1 MDDSGT
7 RAVESGHGHGCGC
20 PGCAGHVHQPG
31 PAAGGPTAMAAG
43 PSLAAMPAGGLTF
56 AMGGDPTAAM
66 TAAAVSF
73 LQRSAGNTAVNAIMR
88 RRAAADGPVLARRGI
103 FGGAENEQERYEDA
117 IQEKQEYIADG
128 LHGPED
134 FQSSTGIGGFNVSYD
149 PNGWEQKVTLR
160 GAVNFLDGMTFAGGV
175 ATAVQ
180 PHANAQ
186 TAANNINAMAANLRA
201 AAVAG
206 WQWDEAAKTAFLARF
221 QQVVMSVWSGR
232 HIFHCSRQYWEDVA
246 AIPNVSAEV
255 HAGEKTGDDHMAM
268 SVYRVPPN
276 FTGGVGV
283 VNSGGGILGF
293 GAATDN
299 TMTLNSNDVEQRK
312 DDILNVQTTFVAG
325 GTAIDPSATAALNQF
340 AIRFRSGGP
349 VCSICGNAIEAVG
362 GVAITAAIEGEGADP
377 EANARARFDAL
388 SAALVAGGMTDAAT
402 RLQFSYR
409 GPAGTTG
416 YLTVGS
422 GVPQM
427 VAAHEAGH
435 MFGLGDRYATT
446 AGSGIG
452 GTGPSV
458 GLPSK
463 HDDLAR
469 GGGLGDAKAANDDGI
484 MSWGNEVRPADYAT
498 FLEALKDVSG
508 IDEWAFGPP
517 QAVVPPPGAVPAGGG
532 GTPSG
537 PGDFPTPR
545 PNPPTAVA

>member
-1 MDDSGT
+1 
-7 RAVESGHGHGCGC
+7 
-20 PGCAGHVHQPG
+20 
-31 PAAGGPTAMAAG
+31 
-43 PSLAAMPAGGLTF
+43 MPAGGFGF
-56 AMGGDPTAAM
+56 AIGGDPTASM
-66 TAAAVSF
+66 TTAAVSF
-73 LQRSAGNTAVNAIMR
+73 LQRSVGNSAVSAIMR
-88 RRAAADGPVLARRGI
+88 RRAAAAGDAVLARRGI
-103 FGGAENEQERYEDA
+103 FGGAENEVERYEDA
-117 IQEKQEYIADG
+117 IQDKQEYIADG
-128 LHGPED
+128 LRGPED

-149 PNGWEQKVTLR
+149 PNGWEQACILR
-160 GAVNFLDGMTFAGGV
+160 GAVNFLDGMTFSGGV

-186 TAANNINAMAANLRA
+186 TAANNINSMAANLRA

-206 WQWDEAAKTAFLARF
+206 WQWDDTSKSAFLARF
-221 QQVVMSVWSGR
+221 QQVVMQVWSGR
-232 HIFHCSRQYWEDVA
+232 HIFHCTRQYWEDMA

-255 HAGEKTGDDHMAM
+255 HAGEKTGEDHMAM

-283 VNSGGGILGF
+283 VNSGGGIFGI

-299 TMTLNSNDVEQRK
+299 TMTLNSNDVEQRG

-349 VCSICGNAIEAVG
+349 VCSICGSAIEQVG
-362 GVAITAAIEGEGADP
+362 GVAITAAIEGEGTDP

-409 GPAGTTG
+409 GPNGTTG

-458 GLPSK
+458 GLPSR
-463 HDDLAR
+463 HDDLATD
-469 GGGLGDAKAANDDGI
+469 GGLGGAKAANDDGI

-517 QAVVPPPGAVPAGGG
+517 TAVVPPEGATPAPGSGP
-532 GTPSG
+532 PSG
-537 PGDFPTPR
+537 PGDFPA
-545 PNPPTAVA
+545 PNPNPTTAVA

>member
-1 MDDSGT
+1 MDEK
-7 RAVESGHGHGCGC
+7 AVEAGHGHGCGC
-20 PGCAGHVHQPG
+20 AGCAGHVHES
-31 PAAGGPTAMAAG
+31 AVGGPTTTPAG
-43 PSLAAMPAGGLTF
+43 PSLAAMPAGGF
-56 AMGGDPTAAM
+56 AFAAGGDPGAGM

-73 LQRSAGNTAVNAIMR
+73 LQQTAGNSAVNAIMR
-88 RRAAADGPVLARRGI
+88 RRASTAGPVLARRGI
-103 FGGAENEQERYEDA
+103 FGGAETDEERYQDA
-117 IQEKQEYIADG
+117 IEEKQEYIGDG
-128 LHGPED
+128 LRGPDD
-134 FQSSTGIGGFNVSYD
+134 FQSSTGIGGFNVAYD
-149 PNGWEQKVTLR
+149 PSSWEQKITLR
-160 GAVNFLDGMTFAGGV
+160 GSVNFLDGMTFAGGV

-186 TAANNINAMAANLRA
+186 TAANNINAMAADARA

-221 QQVVMSVWSGR
+221 QQVVMNIWSGQ
-232 HIFHCSRQYWEDVA
+232 HIFHCSRQYWEDLA
-246 AIPNVSAEV
+246 AIPSVSAEV
-255 HAGEKTGDDHMAM
+255 HAGEQTGDDHMAM
-268 SVYRVPPN
+268 SVYKVPPN

-283 VNSGGGILGF
+283 VNSGGGVFGI

-299 TMTLNSNDVEQRK
+299 TMTLNSNDVEQRG

-349 VCSICGNAIEAVG
+349 VCSICGSRIEQVG
-362 GVAITAAIEGEGADP
+362 GVAISAAIEGEGTDP

-388 SAALVAGGMTDAAT
+388 SAALVAGGMGDAGT

-409 GPAGTTG
+409 GPGGATG
-416 YLTVGS
+416 FLTVGS
-422 GVPQM
+422 GVPQI

-517 QAVVPPPGAVPAGGG
+517 QAVVPPGGAAPAGGG
-532 GTPSG
+532 APSG

-545 PNPPTAVA
+545 ANPPSAVA